1 MAEDRAKAEENVE
14 ELEKWARVRERGYAY
29 PRVLLKLS
37 GEALAGDVGYG
48 IDPKVVDALADEIA
62 DIVEDEV
69 EVAVVVG
76 GGNIF
81 RGLAGSAEGMDR
93 AQADYIGMLATV
105 MNALALQDAFER
117 HGIFSRVQST
127 ITMQEVSEPYIRRR
141 AVRHLEKGRVVI
153 LAAGTGNPYF
163 TTDTAAA
170 LRACEI
176 DADCLIKATK
186 VNGIYDKDPVKND
199 DAVRFDTISY
209 HEVLVRGLQVMDT
222 TATALC
228 QDNNMPI
235 IVLNI
240 EGEDTIK
247 RALAGEP
254 IGTVVVE
261 ED

>member
-1 MAEDRAKAEENVE
+1 MVKTVLAQLKQYKKDAVLTPLFTV
-14 ELEKWARVRERGYAY
+14 LEV
-29 PRVLLKLS
+29 VLEVLIPYMTAS
-37 GEALAGDVGYG
+37 IIDDGIEVG
-48 IDPKVVDALADEIA
+48 
-62 DIVEDEV
+62 
-69 EVAVVVG
+69 VVVG

-81 RGLAGSAEGMDR
+81 RGMAGAAKGMDR
-93 AQADYIGMLATV
+93 AQADYMGMLATV

-117 HGIFSRVQST
+117 AGCECRVMSAIQ
-127 ITMQEVSEPYIRRR
+127 MNEVCEPYIRRR
-141 AVRHLEKGRVVI
+141 AMNHLEKGDVVI
-153 LAAGTGNPYF
+153 FAAGSGNPYF

-186 VNGIYDKDPVKND
+186 VSGVYDKDPATHD

-209 HEVLVRGLQVMDT
+209 HEVLVRGLQVMDS

-240 EGEDTIK
+240 EGEGQIK
-247 RALAGEP
+247 RALAGESV
-254 IGTVVVE
+254 GTVVVQ

>member
-1 MAEDRAKAEENVE
+1 MSDYRYK
-14 ELEKWARVRERGYAY
+14 
-29 PRVLLKLS
+29 RVLLKLS
-37 GEALAGDVGYG
+37 GEALMGEGSYG
-48 IDPKVVDALADEIA
+48 IDPTVTDRLARQVAELHDDGI
-62 DIVEDEV
+62 EV
-69 EVAVVVG
+69 GVVVG

-81 RGLAGSAEGMDR
+81 RGMAGAAKGMDR
-93 AQADYIGMLATV
+93 AQADYMGMLATV

-117 HGIFSRVQST
+117 AGCECRVMSAIQ
-127 ITMQEVSEPYIRRR
+127 MNEVCEPYIRRR
-141 AVRHLEKGRVVI
+141 AMHHLEKGDVVI
-153 LAAGTGNPYF
+153 FAAGSGNPYF

-186 VNGIYDKDPVKND
+186 VNGIYDKDPVKNE

-228 QDNNMPI
+228 QDNRMPI

-240 EGEDTIK
+240 EGENTIK
-247 RALAGEP
+247 RALEGEP